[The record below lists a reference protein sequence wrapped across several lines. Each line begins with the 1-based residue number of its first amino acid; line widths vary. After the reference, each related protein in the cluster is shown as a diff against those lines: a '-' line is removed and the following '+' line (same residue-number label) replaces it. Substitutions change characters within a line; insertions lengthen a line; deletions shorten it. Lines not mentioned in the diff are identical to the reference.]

1 MMDFILNTMRLPGLE
16 DTGKEQPTFFRF
28 LQTVNKTTTQA
39 VYFDTFAY
47 IPSWCDSI
55 HHF

>member
-1 MMDFILNTMRLPGLE
+1 MRLPGLE